1 MALAVTQAFSAN
13 FCAGQERQE
22 NIVGCCSNVG
32 SAYLPELAL
41 QDLCWW
47 ISCPGAVHG
56 STVQVLSLIPFFH
69 CSHPTTA
76 EHCGDGLEPLVG
88 LRQGITFALS
98 LSVAAHSQFLKTVL
112 QSQCHMWNTGSHN
125 ACFQCLCPITF
136 TSFYQAKE
144 RISVTLHA
152 ASTYCLY
159 GCEWICNIW
168 FSQMF
173 GITLSFSIIQSV
185 GVIKPEDKAEDR
197 GGPLIAS
204 NSTWEWDV
212 TPVK

>member
-1 MALAVTQAFSAN
+1 MWVLPTSQSLPCRTSADGSHALGQCMA
-13 FCAGQERQE
+13 
-22 NIVGCCSNVG
+22 
-32 SAYLPELAL
+32 AL
-41 QDLCWW
+41 CKSSVWFHPSTAHIQPQL
-47 ISCPGAVHG
+47 
-56 STVQVLSLIPFFH
+56 STVGMDWNHWWDWGRELLLPYP
-69 CSHPTTA
+69 C
-76 EHCGDGLEPLVG
+76 
-88 LRQGITFALS
+88 

-125 ACFQCLCPITF
+125 SCFQCLCPITF

-144 RISVTLHA
+144 RISMTLHA

-168 FSQMF
+168 ISQMF

-185 GVIKPEDKAEDR
+185 GVIKPKDKAEDR